1 VLEELNVR
9 SLVPCDDTLKYA
21 LLRAEPDFRYV
32 FVYILFNSGIYP
44 DLMLDDIVGLSSYSV
59 LGKRLGKH
67 MGIVAKEVKAMSQE
81 SILAFEKS
89 GEVTLSG
96 HCLKLTDI
104 KVLILLADII
114 HISRGSL

>member
-1 VLEELNVR
+1 M
-9 SLVPCDDTLKYA
+9 CDLLSHVMIHWSMLYYVQSPTLGMHLY
-21 LLRAEPDFRYV
+21 LF
-32 FVYILFNSGIYP
+32 IFNSGIYP

-104 KVLILLADII
+104 KVLILLANII
-114 HISRGSL
+114 HFSRGSL